1 MKLTFYALGPHSEL
15 PRAALPTRRWMDE
28 TQSAFA
34 YRCLPLNIAN
44 SHGWEFHCPVS
55 FSARWKGGDT
65 IGDVDIRC
73 AGEPH
78 LHPTSIFG
86 HGVLTFHLNGIFRT
100 EPGWN
105 MFATGSPNNPKDG
118 IYPLSGIIETD
129 WAPYTFT
136 MNWKFTRPNHWV
148 TFDEGEPFC
157 FVYPVPRGVLNE
169 TEAEVRLLSENPTL
183 EADYKTWAADRAKFS
198 DQLKITG
205 SQEKDEKWQKRYY
218 RGIDMRGEVGV
229 ADHQSKLRLPEF
241 ADQRVSATRPTRAA
255 SEATLPLF
263 FRKIVTFSRVTHAA
277 LGLKDDEFAFAAR
290 TIMIPLTAGELAPA
304 AKDYPIVL
312 SANNPPRP
320 LAVLG
325 IRPGINL
332 FVEDNGRWR
341 EGCYI
346 PAAVRRYP
354 FITMVDHSDPNSLVI
369 GIDET
374 DSRLSPSAPNR
385 FFENG
390 ERTAFCRERL
400 EFCSRVGTAFTQT
413 DRLAA
418 SVPHDTLLMPCRNIA
433 PARIASRSCM
443 GGLRVID
450 PERMAALPDDLRK
463 SWEASGWYHALLAQI
478 ASMKNWNRLLDMEDA
493 SLQPAT

>member
-1 MKLTFYALGPHSEL
+1 M
-15 PRAALPTRRWMDE
+15 
-28 TQSAFA
+28 
-34 YRCLPLNIAN
+34 
-44 SHGWEFHCPVS
+44 
-55 FSARWKGGDT
+55 

-73 AGEPH
+73 AGESH

-105 MFATGSPNNPKDG
+105 LFACGSPNNPKDG
-118 IYPLSGIIETD
+118 IYALSGIIETD

-136 MNWKFTRPNHWV
+136 MNWKFTRANHWV

-157 FVYPVPRGVLNE
+157 FVYPVQRGVLNE
-169 TEAEVRLLSENPTL
+169 AKPEVRLLSENPEL
-183 EADYKTWAADRAKFS
+183 EADYKAWAADRAKFS

-205 SQEKDEKWQKRYY
+205 SQENDEKWQKRYY
-218 RGIDMRGEVGV
+218 RGLDMRGETGV

-241 ADQRVSATRPTRAA
+241 ADRRARPARPAETTSASA
-255 SEATLPLF
+255 LPLF
-263 FRKIVTFSRVTHAA
+263 FRKIATFSRMTHAK
-277 LGLKDDEFAFAAR
+277 LGLKDNDFAFSAT
-290 TIMIPLTAGELAPA
+290 TILIPLTAGELVLA
-304 AKDYPIVL
+304 AKDYPIVF

-320 LAVLG
+320 LAVVG

-332 FVEDNGRWR
+332 FVEDDGRWR
-341 EGCYI
+341 EGCYV

-354 FITMVDHSDPNSLVI
+354 FITMIDHQDPNSLIV

-374 DSRLSPSAPNR
+374 DTRLGPSASNK

-413 DRLAA
+413 DRLA
-418 SVPHDTLLMPCRNIA
+418 SSLPHETLLMPCRNIA
-433 PARIASRSCM
+433 PARIAGRSCM
-443 GGLRVID
+443 SGLRVID
-450 PERMAALPDDLRK
+450 PERLASLPDDLHN
-463 SWEASGWYHALLAQI
+463 SWEASGWYNALLAQI
-478 ASMKNWNRLLDMEDA
+478 ASMKNWNRLLELEDA